1 MVAKINRGKS
11 LLGAIK
17 YNLEKVDQG
26 NGSILSTSKII
37 ESGDGSYNI
46 DQFSRSF
53 QPYLMANRKTEK
65 PILHISLN
73 PDPKDKVSADT
84 LRELAQDYMRQM
96 GYSNQPFA
104 VFKHTDI
111 DRTHIHIVSVC
122 VNEQG
127 KKISDTF
134 EKRRS
139 MDACRKLEQQYN
151 LINATQLRKNEDNT
165 IFRPVDY
172 SKGDVKS
179 QIAAVIRYLPKY
191 YKYQSFGAYNAL
203 LAGFNIT
210 AEEIKGEYNGKP
222 KQGMVYFAIYENGEK
237 VSNPFKASLFGKSAG
252 YALLQSHYRQ
262 SVEILKTH
270 TVRGT
275 LKNTIEQAIRDTSNE
290 KEFKKLLTTQGIDIF
305 IRRNAEGRLYG
316 ITFIDH
322 KTKTVWNGSQ
332 LAKELS
338 ANIFNELWNRNND
351 NLGIDEKRDND
362 FINETSGLPM
372 EDYNIQDSETN
383 SSIINVSGL
392 LPESQGEDYEE
403 MVFENLMKRKN
414 KRRTR

>member
-1 MVAKINRGKS
+1 
-11 LLGAIK
+11 
-17 YNLEKVDQG
+17 
-26 NGSILSTSKII
+26 
-37 ESGDGSYNI
+37 
-46 DQFSRSF
+46 
-53 QPYLMANRKTEK
+53 
-65 PILHISLN
+65 
-73 PDPKDKVSADT
+73 
-84 LRELAQDYMRQM
+84 
-96 GYSNQPFA
+96 
-104 VFKHTDI
+104 
-111 DRTHIHIVSVC
+111 
-122 VNEQG
+122 
-127 KKISDTF
+127 
-134 EKRRS
+134 

>member
-37 ESGDGSYNI
+37 ESADGSYNI

-134 EKRRS
+134 EKK
-139 MDACRKLEQQYN
+139 ALNGCL
-151 LINATQLRKNEDNT
+151 
-165 IFRPVDY
+165 
-172 SKGDVKS
+172 S
-179 QIAAVIRYLPKY
+179 QIGTAVQPDKC
-191 YKYQSFGAYNAL
+191 
-203 LAGFNIT
+203 
-210 AEEIKGEYNGKP
+210 
-222 KQGMVYFAIYENGEK
+222 
-237 VSNPFKASLFGKSAG
+237 
-252 YALLQSHYRQ
+252 
-262 SVEILKTH
+262 H
-270 TVRGT
+270 T
-275 LKNTIEQAIRDTSNE
+275 
-290 KEFKKLLTTQGIDIF
+290 
-305 IRRNAEGRLYG
+305 
-316 ITFIDH
+316 
-322 KTKTVWNGSQ
+322 
-332 LAKELS
+332 AKE
-338 ANIFNELWNRNND
+338 
-351 NLGIDEKRDND
+351 
-362 FINETSGLPM
+362 
-372 EDYNIQDSETN
+372 
-383 SSIINVSGL
+383 
-392 LPESQGEDYEE
+392 
-403 MVFENLMKRKN
+403 
-414 KRRTR
+414 KRRQYDISSC

>member
-1 MVAKINRGKS
+1 MVAKISRGKS
-11 LLGAIK
+11 LFGALA
-17 YNLEKVDQG
+17 YNLEKVHTQS
-26 NGSILSTSKII
+26 GSVLATSKII
-37 ESGDGSYNI
+37 EAPDGSYSI

-53 QPYLMANRKTEK
+53 QPYLLANRKTEK
-65 PILHISLN
+65 PVLHISLN
-73 PDPKDKVSADT
+73 PDPEDTVSDDKF
-84 LRELAQDYMRQM
+84 REMAEEYMHEM
-96 GYSNQPFA
+96 GYGQQPFA

-122 VNEQG
+122 VDEVG
-127 KKISDTF
+127 RKISDTF

-151 LINATQLRKNEDNT
+151 LINATEQSRKRQDK
-165 IFRPVDY
+165 IFRPVEY
-172 SKGDVKS
+172 SMGDIKS
-179 QIAAVIRYLPKY
+179 QIASVIRYLPKH
-191 YKYQSFGAYNAL
+191 YQFQSIGAYNAL
-203 LAGFNIT
+203 LSFFNIT
-210 AEEIKGEYNGKP
+210 VEEIKGEYNAKP
-222 KQGMVYFAIYENGEK
+222 KQGMVYFAINENGEK

-252 YALLQSHYRQ
+252 YAQLQSHYRQ
-262 SVEILKTH
+262 SAEILKTN

-290 KEFKKLLTTQGIDIF
+290 TEFKKLLTAQGTATF

-332 LAKELS
+332 LGKELS
-338 ANIFNELWNRNND
+338 ASIFNELWNKNND

-372 EDYNIQDSETN
+372 EDFNIQDSGTN

-392 LPESQGEDYEE
+392 LPENPGEDYEE
-403 MVFENLMKRKN
+403 MAFENLMKRKN